1 MIAEGS
7 VLNGRYRLERQI
19 GKGGFARVYLS
30 TDLLLERRVAIKVLV
45 PELIEREGDTDFLGW
60 FVAEA
65 RKVAALRHPNILDVY
80 DYGQVEDTAFLVMP
94 YVQGGTLQER
104 LRRGQGLDF

>member
-30 TDLLLERRVAIKVLV
+30 TGLLLERRVAIKVLI
-45 PELIEREGDTDFLGW
+45 PELIEREGDTGFLGW
-60 FVAEA
+60 FVRVQQPAPPPPEIA
-65 RKVAALRHPNILDVY
+65 P
-80 DYGQVEDTAFLVMP
+80 TAPLLSR
-94 YVQGGTLQER
+94 Q
-104 LRRGQGLDF
+104 